1 MRHYFIGL
9 LFYGGNRDIE
19 KVLRHKAV
27 DENLVEIK
35 FGPGKQFPGLF
46 VYDGQQNHLE
56 YHM

>member
-9 LFYGGNRDIE
+9 VFHGGNHDIE

-27 DENLVEIK
+27 NENLVEIK

-46 VYDGQQNHLE
+46 IIWLQNHLE